1 MIERRKE
8 SRFQLSVPVK
18 VSGVDKNGEPF
29 AINVMATSLS
39 RSGALLTGLNVE
51 LRCGDMMVLD
61 YEGHRA
67 HFRIVWFL
75 NLGPRLG
82 AEVAKH
88 KSNRE
93 PCPWA
98 DLLPVEP
105 ALARATSKT
114 Q

>member
-8 SRFQLSVPVK
+8 SRFRLSVPVK
-18 VSGVDKNGEPF
+18 VSGIDDHGEPF
-29 AINVMATSLS
+29 AIEVMASRLS
-39 RSGALLTGLNVE
+39 RSGALPTGLEVE
-51 LRCGDMMVLD
+51 LRCGDMLIVD

-75 NLGPRLG
+75 NFGPRLG
-82 AEVAKH
+82 AEVAIH

-93 PCPWA
+93 PCPWV
-98 DLLPVEP
+98 DLLPAEP
-105 ALARATSKT
+105 VLSGATSKT

>member
-8 SRFQLSVPVK
+8 ARFRLSVPVK
-18 VSGVDKNGEPF
+18 VSGIDDNGEPF
-29 AINVMATSLS
+29 AIEVRASSLS
-39 RSGALLTGLNVE
+39 RSGALLTGLEVE
-51 LRCGDMMVLD
+51 LRCGDMLVLD
-61 YEGHRA
+61 YEGCRA

-75 NLGPRLG
+75 NMGTRLG
-82 AEVAKH
+82 AEVAIH

-98 DLLPVEP
+98 DLLPAES
-105 ALARATSKT
+105 ALASATSRI

>member
-8 SRFQLSVPVK
+8 SRFRLSLPVQ
-18 VSGVDKNGEPF
+18 VSGIDDNGEPF
-29 AINVMATSLS
+29 AIEVMASGLS
-39 RSGALLTGLNVE
+39 PSGALLTGLEVE
-51 LRCGDMMVLD
+51 LRCGDLLVLD

-82 AEVAKH
+82 AQVAIH

-93 PCPWA
+93 LCPWA
-98 DLLPVEP
+98 DLLPAEP
-105 ALARATSKT
+105 ALASATSNT

>member
-8 SRFQLSVPVK
+8 SRFGLSVPVQA
-18 VSGVDKNGEPF
+18 SGIDGDGEPF
-29 AINVMATSLS
+29 EIEVMASSLS
-39 RSGALLTGLNVE
+39 RSGALLTGLEVE
-51 LRCGDMMVLD
+51 LRCGDMLVVD
-61 YEGHRA
+61 YEGRRA

-82 AEVAKH
+82 AEVAIH

-93 PCPWA
+93 SCLWA
-98 DLLPVEP
+98 DLLPAEP
-105 ALARATSKT
+105 ALAGATSKT